1 MNTHSTSSRIK
12 GLIASVIEL
21 VQVRFQLLT
30 IEARE
35 ELLRVLGMIAFGAM
49 AVVLLCMGLMFFAL
63 LIVANYW
70 DTPARLWAVG
80 GVAIGF
86 LGIAGICA
94 AFAWNQF
101 NRGTQL
107 FSSSLRE
114 LTDDVE
120 RLQA

>member
-1 MNTHSTSSRIK
+1 MNTSSTSSRIK
-12 GLIASVIEL
+12 GLISSVIEL

-35 ELLRVLGMIAFGAM
+35 ELLRVLSMIAFGAL
-49 AVVLLCMGLMFFAL
+49 AIVLLCMGLMFFAL
-63 LIVANYW
+63 LIVANFW
-70 DTPARLWAVG
+70 DTPHRLWAVA
-80 GVAIGF
+80 GVAVGF
-86 LGIAGICA
+86 LGIAGLSA
-94 AFAWNQF
+94 ALAWSRF

-114 LTDDVE
+114 LSDDVE